1 MTDKKL
7 MTDSRTVAHKSA
19 KSAKSAITGITFALV
34 ASLFLSL
41 IITALLY
48 FEIISVG
55 LASRIL
61 YGAFVIILF
70 IASFITAR
78 KISARG
84 LFVGLGI
91 AGVIILLGAMY
102 HFIGIEAGIGL
113 PFAIRSA
120 ITLVVAAAGSVAGV
134 NTVK

>member
-7 MTDSRTVAHKSA
+7 MTHKSMR
-19 KSAKSAITGITFALV
+19 SAVTGIIFALV
-34 ASLFLSL
+34 SSLLVSL
-41 IITALLY
+41 IITTLLY

-55 LASRIL
+55 ITSKIL

-70 IASFITAR
+70 IASFIIAR
-78 KISARG
+78 KIGSRG

-91 AGVIILLGAMY
+91 GIVIILFGAMY
-102 HFIGIEAGIGL
+102 RFIGIEAGIGF
-113 PFAIRSA
+113 PFLIRSA
-120 ITLVVAAAGSVAGV
+120 ITLLVATAGSVAGV

>member
-1 MTDKKL
+1 MTDKL
-7 MTDSRTVAHKSA
+7 V
-19 KSAKSAITGITFALV
+19 KSAITGIIFALV
-34 ASLFLSL
+34 GSLLVSL

-61 YGAFVIILF
+61 YGVFVIILF

-78 KISARG
+78 KIGTRG

-102 HFIGIEAGIGL
+102 RFIGIEAGIGVS
-113 PFAIRSA
+113 FAIRSA
-120 ITLVVAAAGSVAGV
+120 ITLLIATAGSVAGV